1 MSSNSG
7 TNVDNNT
14 PSEITS
20 HVQSFPPTQHVNT
33 TTIPL
38 NVDPVTTVFPNKEEQ
53 HSPVVHKGKSKKK
66 KNSKSAVVKKTPK
79 PKRGESKTS
88 LTMEDLYLKE
98 NPFNIPNA
106 GANVESS
113 VKESKAADVEASKDD
128 PTTHSEKAF
137 NATEKTEDFEKG
149 NSDKTLKTTDDKIA
163 ENLRVDDKICDDIAT
178 CKMTESMACKGADN
192 TDISK
197 TVEIPFEKQDV
208 GPDVET
214 SLDQQVDQGN
224 MADDTVEPNAEVQ
237 GKDASNNDEILV
249 TDKDKKDET
258 KPQEVVDD
266 SDSEQTIDKE
276 DDIVDLDDVSSDL
289 NHTVADTYKE
299 NNMAKRLSSSSG
311 KAVPTAT
318 KTPITRMK
326 STVVRP
332 NKKWSKVTPRAST
345 GKKGKKRKVV
355 ESSKSE
361 YEHVEENGSP
371 IPVSVT
377 KKSSG
382 KKTSTIVS
390 VVPTDN
396 ISFHYPEYAQ
406 R

>member
-1 MSSNSG
+1 
-7 TNVDNNT
+7 
-14 PSEITS
+14 
-20 HVQSFPPTQHVNT
+20 
-33 TTIPL
+33 
-38 NVDPVTTVFPNKEEQ
+38 
-53 HSPVVHKGKSKKK
+53 
-66 KNSKSAVVKKTPK
+66 
-79 PKRGESKTS
+79 
-88 LTMEDLYLKE
+88 
-98 NPFNIPNA
+98 
-106 GANVESS
+106 
-113 VKESKAADVEASKDD
+113 
-128 PTTHSEKAF
+128 
-137 NATEKTEDFEKG
+137 
-149 NSDKTLKTTDDKIA
+149 
-163 ENLRVDDKICDDIAT
+163 
-178 CKMTESMACKGADN
+178 
-192 TDISK
+192 
-197 TVEIPFEKQDV
+197 
-208 GPDVET
+208 
-214 SLDQQVDQGN
+214 